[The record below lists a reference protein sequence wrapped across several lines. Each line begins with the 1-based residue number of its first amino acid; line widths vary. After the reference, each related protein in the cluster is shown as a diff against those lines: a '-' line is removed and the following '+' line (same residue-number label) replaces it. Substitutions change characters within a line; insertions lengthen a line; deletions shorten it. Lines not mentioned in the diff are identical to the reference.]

1 MAGTNFKLTKND
13 IFEDNPELKAI
24 PEFERLTERQMR
36 YVFLVDWLGSPLRL
50 MKIED
55 RKYKAAIMSGY
66 NLEKDGTRP
75 DMNMRNL
82 INGKTLSVE
91 AGRKILRE
99 IQHDTE
105 LDLKHALDTQ
115 IEEIINFLK
124 KPNKTTMELEK
135 AVLLMTKLPT
145 ILETRKK
152 ILELLSFREIEPESL
167 EETVTK
173 AREKTLLEEY
183 NEQDTK

>member
-1 MAGTNFKLTKND
+1 MANPQFKLTKAP
-13 IFEDNPELKAI
+13 IFEDNPELLLI

-55 RKYKAAIMSGY
+55 RKYKAAIMSDY
-66 NLEKDGTRP
+66 KLEKDGSRP

-82 INGKTLSVE
+82 IAGKVPTIEVARRIMKS
-91 AGRKILRE
+91 
-99 IQHDTE
+99 IQYDAE
-105 LDLKHALDTQ
+105 LDLKSALDTQ
-115 IEEIINFLK
+115 IDEIIAFFK
-124 KPNKTTMELEK
+124 KPNKTTLELDK
-135 AVLLMTKLPT
+135 AVTLMTKLPT

-167 EETVTK
+167 QETVTK
-173 AREKTLLEEY
+173 AKEKTLLEEY
-183 NEQDTK
+183 NEQEK